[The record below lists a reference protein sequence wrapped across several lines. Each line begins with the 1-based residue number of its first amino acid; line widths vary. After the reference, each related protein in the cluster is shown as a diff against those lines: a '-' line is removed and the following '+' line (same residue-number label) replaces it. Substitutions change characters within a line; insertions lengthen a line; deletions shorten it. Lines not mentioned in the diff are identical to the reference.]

1 MSLLVDN
8 VQIEANILTRSF
20 MDAYKLPYK
29 ETRLPQVMS
38 CDFGTTCFMDTNKSE
53 VSYLVDD
60 I

>member
-1 MSLLVDN
+1 MSFLMDN
-8 VQIEANILTRSF
+8 VQIKANILIQSF
-20 MDAYKLPYK
+20 MAAFKLPYK